1 MSRRKQLSL
10 GISLVIIMS
19 ILLFTFSCSQ
29 PSMTFSPDQPVVDE
43 SLTKGLPTDLY
54 DVITSDPAKVD
65 NSKLPITP
73 LEGLNVT
80 GHAPEVNITKYSL
93 TIDGLVDTP
102 LTLTYEEVKQYP
114 TVTEVVLLICP
125 GFPPFADNAE
135 WMGVPVVTLLME
147 VGVEPQASQV
157 TFHALDGYSQSLS
170 LEEAQREG
178 VFLAHAVNGQILP
191 KEHGYP
197 LRLVVRGRYG
207 NLWVKWVEHI
217 EVS

>member
-10 GISLVIIMS
+10 GISLLIVLS

-29 PSMTFSPDQPVVDE
+29 PSTTSSPDQAVTDDQ
-43 SLTKGLPTDLY
+43 LTKEQPTDLY

-80 GHAPEVNITKYSL
+80 GHAPEVNIKKYSL

-102 LTLTYEEVKQYP
+102 LTLTYEALIQYP

-125 GFPPFADNAE
+125 GVFADNAE
-135 WMGVPVVTLLME
+135 WTGVEVATLLTE
-147 VGVEPQASQV
+147 AGIKSQASQV
-157 TFHALDGYSQSLS
+157 TFYALDGYNRSLS

-178 VFLAHAVNGQILP
+178 VFLAYTVNGQILP

-197 LRLVVRGRYG
+197 LRLVVEGQSGSR
-207 NLWVKWVEHI
+207 WVKWVERI

>member
-10 GISLVIIMS
+10 GISLLIILS
-19 ILLFTFSCSQ
+19 ILLFAFSCSQ
-29 PSMTFSPDQPVVDE
+29 PSTTSSPNQPVTDE
-43 SLTKGLPTDLY
+43 QLTKEQPTDLY

-80 GHAPEVNITKYSL
+80 GHAPEVNITKYRL

-125 GFPPFADNAE
+125 GVFADNAE
-135 WMGVPVVTLLME
+135 WTGVEVTTLLTKA
-147 VGVEPQASQV
+147 GIKPQASQI

-170 LEEAQREG
+170 LEEVQQEG
-178 VFLAHAVNGQILP
+178 VFLAHTVNKTILP
-191 KEHGYP
+191 EEHGYP
-197 LRLVVRGRYG
+197 LRLVVREKYG
-207 NLWVKWVEHI
+207 NKWVKWVERI
-217 EVS
+217 QVG